1 MKCYSIDGFDVIVDI
16 FLGEI
21 LDSNKYFNQVWKKE
35 VNFLNNFN

>member
-1 MKCYSIDGFDVIVDI
+1 MKCYSIDGLDATVDI

-35 VNFLNNFN
+35 VNFLNNPN